1 MELRQLSYFIKL
13 AETLNFSTAAREL
26 FITQSTLSHQ
36 ILQLERE
43 FDQALFLRNS
53 HEVSLT
59 EAGEQLLPLAKA
71 TVRSADHCR
80 SRLEEL
86 KNLPSLEALLLDG
99 VDLSDT
105 LCDQVLEL
113 SSLKLLCCKPTIFK
127 GLKAE

>member
-59 EAGEQLLPLAKA
+59 EAGEQLLPLAKTTA
-71 TVRSADHCR
+71 
-80 SRLEEL
+80 
-86 KNLPSLEALLLDG
+86 G
-99 VDLSDT
+99 VAWKS
-105 LCDQVLEL
+105 
-113 SSLKLLCCKPTIFK
+113 
-127 GLKAE
+127 